1 MAHFDSEALILA
13 ADAIL
18 LLHSL
23 FVAFVV
29 LGLCCILVGG
39 YLGWSWVRNRRF
51 RLAHLAAICVVIL
64 QSWAGVICP
73 LTRWESALRQA
84 AGAEGYRETFIGHWL
99 SALLYYRAPDWVF
112 IVAYTLFGGLVVVAW
127 VWVRPRVY
135 RRDNNNTGGSGG
147 STDKE
152 MMGGT

>member
-1 MAHFDSEALILA
+1 MAHFDSEALLLA

-39 YLGWSWVRNRRF
+39 YLGWAWVRNRRF
-51 RLAHLAAICVVIL
+51 RLTHLAAIGVVIL

-84 AGAEGYRETFIGHWL
+84 AGAESYQNTFINH
-99 SALLYYRAPDWVF
+99 
-112 IVAYTLFGGLVVVAW
+112 
-127 VWVRPRVY
+127 
-135 RRDNNNTGGSGG
+135 
-147 STDKE
+147 
-152 MMGGT
+152 